1 MLDKIFNALFDEDEI
16 IRGEFMR
23 EKRKLKLKF
32 LEKKPQR
39 KVVAKEDDFK
49 IIFKECKGLNV
60 SEREEFGR
68 AIINAR
74 NLR

>member
-32 LEKKPQR
+32 LEKKPQQ
-39 KVVAKEDDFK
+39 KVVAKEDDFQ

>member
-32 LEKKPQR
+32 LEKKPQ
-39 KVVAKEDDFK
+39 
-49 IIFKECKGLNV
+49 N
-60 SEREEFGR
+60 
-68 AIINAR
+68 
-74 NLR
+74 